1 MDKLYTAETVG
12 KWRKEKA
19 ESGKKTGFVPT
30 MGALHEGHLSLIRK
44 AKSENDFVICSVFV
58 NPTQFNN
65 PEDLEKY
72 PRTIEEDILL
82 LQSAGCDAV
91 FIPSVTEM
99 YPDYPDETSLVTVPL
114 APLNTV
120 MEGAFRPGHFEGV
133 VNVVYRF
140 FDLIRPQKAY
150 FGLKDFQQV
159 AIIKHMVN
167 YLELPVEIIACP
179 TERELSGLAKSSR
192 NQRLSDEQ
200 RVEATYLY
208 KALQLGKKLSSDHLP
223 DDVKEKMREYLD
235 MTSIRTEYISIV
247 HPENLSELH
256 SEWVSG
262 SICCIAAYCGDVRLI
277 DNLQFIP

>member
-12 KWRKEKA
+12 KWREEKA
-19 ESGKKTGFVPT
+19 KSGRKTGFVPT

-44 AKSENDFVICSVFV
+44 AKSENDVVICSVFV

-65 PEDLEKY
+65 QEDLEKY

-91 FIPSVTEM
+91 FIPTVTEM
-99 YPDYPDETSLVTVPL
+99 YPNYPDETALVAVPL

-167 YLELPVEIIACP
+167 YLELPLEIIACP
-179 TERELSGLAKSSR
+179 TERETSGLAKSSR

-200 RVEATYLY
+200 RVEATHIY

-223 DDVKEKMREYLD
+223 DDVKEKMREYLN

-256 SEWVSG
+256 SKWVSG